1 MRDARIADIWRHVN
15 SPDKFENKIVSI
27 AINGINGFSPLTLT
41 PKSAITSICGKNGA
55 GKTTLMKFLY
65 CALKGS
71 EYRPDEARFGKYSY
85 EIIIL
90 SKNSNIKITQESEY
104 NFDNVHYLEPSQ
116 ECTKIINYI
125 KVTNNFDEL
134 LDGLEENLSFNNK
147 DFKTGI
153 NKILG
158 KNYKKITFKEIDGAI
173 DDDYTFPYF
182 EVELNSGIKYTNENM
197 GMGELSA
204 LYIIWF
210 LNYCEKHSFV
220 FIEEPENYI
229 SANTQRYLMD
239 KLAEIVD
246 IKKLWVTLSTHSEH
260 ILSKI
265 NIDSTKVLLKPA
277 SNDITQVINPE
288 HREKYMM
295 ALGLTPQVQ
304 GIIFVEDFLAEKFVQ
319 YLLSRLCGFLLKTH
333 KIIPIRCDSNIEKIV
348 KHYQPQK
355 EAPLKYIGIFDADQK
370 EKIKKYVGNEIYV
383 SALPSHVAEPPEV
396 ILWNTLINN
405 TEILS
410 KTLRVSNDD
419 FSDAVNEYTYA
430 NYHDRFRN
438 IAQEIGKPEDVL
450 IENLLQLWS
459 DNEENKNI
467 IELFISTLTGYKKNQ
482 EIQITKIHDDY
493 MEIKYNDSDV
503 IISNENILNPFNKQ
517 LINEAVIKGQLYFDS
532 TSLILHL

>member
-15 SPDKFENKIVSI
+15 NPEKFENKIIDI
-27 AINGINGFSPLTLT
+27 AIDGVNGFSPLTLT
-41 PKSAITSICGKNGA
+41 PKSAITSICGKNGS

-65 CALKGS
+65 SALKGS
-71 EYRPDEARFGKYSY
+71 DHLPDEARFGKYSY
-85 EIIIL
+85 EITVQ
-90 SKNSNIKITQESEY
+90 SKNSSIKITQESEY
-104 NFDNVHYLEPSQ
+104 NFENVHYLEPSQ

-134 LDGLEENLSFNNK
+134 LDGLEENLSFNSK
-147 DFKTGI
+147 DFKTSF

-173 DDDYTFPYF
+173 DNDYTFPYF
-182 EVELNSGIKYTNENM
+182 DVELNSGLKYSNTNM

-210 LNYCEKHSFV
+210 LHYCEKGSFV

-239 KLAEIVD
+239 KMAEIVD
-246 IKKLWVTLSTHSEH
+246 IKKLWITLSTHSEH

-265 NIDSTKVLLKPA
+265 NIDSTKVLLKST

-288 HREKYMM
+288 HRERYMM
-295 ALGLTPQVQ
+295 ALGLTPQIQ
-304 GIIFVEDFLAEKFVQ
+304 GIICVEDRLAEKFVQ

-370 EKIKKYVGNEIYV
+370 EKIIKYIGNEIYV
-383 SALPSHVAEPPEV
+383 SSLPSHTAEPPEV
-396 ILWNTLINN
+396 VLWDTLINN
-405 TEILS
+405 LEKVSTALS
-410 KTLRVSNDD
+410 ISNDD
-419 FSDAVNEYTYA
+419 FTEAVNEYTHV
-430 NYHDRFRN
+430 NHHDRFLK
-438 IAQEIGKPEDVL
+438 IAEEVGKSEDVL
-450 IENLLQLWS
+450 IENLLRIWS
-459 DNEENKNI
+459 DDEKNKKLI
-467 IELFISTLTGYKKNQ
+467 DLFVSTLLDYNSNQ
-482 EIQITKIHDDY
+482 ELTITKIHDGY
-493 MEIKYNDSDV
+493 IEVKYNGSDIV
-503 IISNENILNPFNKQ
+503 ISKENISNPSNRQ
-517 LINEAVIKGQLYFDS
+517 LIDDALIKGRLYFNS
-532 TSLILHL
+532 TSLILHI